1 MGVCV
6 TEGIEAVAMGVCVTE
21 DIQRPSQSTLVAAQ
35 SVIVEDRIYLLG
47 PSVHEGYDKCTVRAY
62 QNKPKD
68 PLV

>member
-47 PSVHEGYDKCTVRAY
+47 PSVHGDMINARCGHTKTS
-62 QNKPKD
+62 PKT
-68 PLV
+68 L